1 MRSSIREPGTS
12 GTAEGLVVCARSGF
26 FEVEVAG
33 QVRLC
38 RMRGRLKQGKRTTDL
53 AVIGDHVRLALSEG
67 GGTIEEVL
75 PRRTVFSR
83 LAPGSRR
90 PVEDVLAANLDELW
104 VCSAA
109 SAPPLRPRLVDR
121 FLVIAEWNRI
131 QPRIVLTKSDV
142 PDEAPDEVE
151 AWRRDWE
158 AAGYEVV
165 RTSTQ
170 TGQGLDVLAERLA
183 GRTVALVGPSGAG
196 KSSLLS
202 ALEPAIEAAVA
213 ELTVALK
220 GAHTTRVARLF
231 HARGGRIADTP
242 GIRELAPF
250 ELPPEALGHA
260 FPELRAVAEGC
271 QFRDCRHDGEPGC
284 AVKPAAERGEASA
297 RRYDS
302 YLRQLHGE
310 S

>member
-1 MRSSIREPGTS
+1 VRSSPREPAAS
-12 GTAEGLVVCARSGF
+12 DLAEGLVVCARSGF
-26 FEVEVAG
+26 FEVEIAG
-33 QVRLC
+33 EVRLC

-53 AVIGDHVRLALSEG
+53 VVVGDRVRVALAPG

-75 PRRTVFSR
+75 PRTTVFSR

-131 QPRIVLTKSDV
+131 RPRIVLTKSDV
-142 PDEAPDEVE
+142 PDEAPDEVA
-151 AWRRDWE
+151 AWRKDWE
-158 AAGYEVV
+158 TAGYEVV
-165 RTSTQ
+165 RTSAKS
-170 TGQGLDVLAERLA
+170 GEGLELLAERLA

-202 ALEPAIEAAVA
+202 ALEPSIEAAVA

-220 GAHTTRVARLF
+220 GAHATRVARLF

-260 FPELRAVAEGC
+260 FPELQRVAGGC
-271 QFRDCRHDGEPGC
+271 QFRDCLHDGEPGC
-284 AVKPAAERGEASA
+284 AVKPAAERGELSA